1 MFVVSTVGRLGASNP
16 VPHSLSTSQIASI
29 RAAMHLFV
37 EDDESSG
44 HLLDQR
50 RYCDACE
57 RVRPAA
63 GFIQYGRY
71 ALCNPCATTYEI
83 ARARGM
89 AVSAGQYVRDR
100 RFGETL
106 AYTADD
112 S

>member
-1 MFVVSTVGRLGASNP
+1 MVSSVASDGARQ
-16 VPHSLSTSQIASI
+16 SLSTSQIASI

-37 EDDESSG
+37 EDDEASG
-44 HLLDQR
+44 RMLHQR

-63 GFIQYGRY
+63 GFIQYDRY

-89 AVSAGQYVRDR
+89 AVSAGQYVRDH

-106 AYTADD
+106 AYSLEEA
-112 S
+112 